1 LRGLIHGNVTGKL
14 NHENAERQASNPA
27 FGKTIKARTAAE
39 PMLRINHIDIPVKD
53 VLLHPDRFYRRT
65 VPDLNKLADSMAGP
79 NGQLQP
85 IWVDDQNYLIFGFRR
100 WEAAKLL
107 GWPTISA
114 IRVNPSDPLAAI
126 RDENE
131 CRTNLTPIERVELG
145 KMIEAAEAVKARA
158 NQTSGK
164 NLAKGQ
170 EVGRSAEKAADAVDW
185 SRPTYEAA
193 KKVVEHGSE
202 FLKQAMDEGTISV
215 TDAAKVAKET
225 PDVQRKAVSA
235 VKKGK
240 ARTASE
246 VAGNP
251 KVLPE
256 LQLKLS
262 QGAISPKLMPD
273 IKRLSKSQQERFL
286 NLLGEGKNPRTA
298 LTIIQRVKETKAI
311 DKSIAAQRDRL
322 GFEIPKRLRDDFGDT
337 FLRDSAE
344 QLREM
349 VSAIRKHAKHLPY
362 LLLAEVIDDLESA
375 RRKLGD
381 AMPYAVH
388 LECQGQGCEGC
399 RCAGYMPEW
408 RYQERL
414 TELKKEGKEW
424 NSSRP

>member
-1 LRGLIHGNVTGKL
+1 
-14 NHENAERQASNPA
+14 
-27 FGKTIKARTAAE
+27 
-39 PMLRINHIDIPVKD
+39 MLRINHIDIPVKD
-53 VLLHPDRFYRRT
+53 VLLHPDRFYRKT
-65 VPDLNKLADSMAGP
+65 VPDLDKLADSMAGP

-100 WEAAKLL
+100 WEAAKHL
-107 GWPTISA
+107 GWSTIRA
-114 IRVNPSDPLAAI
+114 IKVSLSDPLAAI

-131 CRTNLTPIERVELG
+131 CRADLTPSERVELG

-170 EVGRSAEKAADAVDW
+170 EVGRSADKAAEAVDW

-193 KKVVEHGSE
+193 KKVVDHGTE
-202 FLKQAMDEGTISV
+202 ILKQAMDEGTISV
-215 TDAAKVAKET
+215 TDAAKVAEKP
-225 PDVQRKAVSA
+225 PDVQRKAVND

-240 ARTASE
+240 ARTATGA
-246 VAGNP
+246 AGNGETNL
-251 KVLPE
+251 LPE
-256 LQLKLS
+256 LQLKVS
-262 QGAISPKLMPD
+262 QGSVSPTLMPE

-298 LTIIQRVKETKAI
+298 LDIIRKVKETKAI
-311 DKSIAAQRDRL
+311 DKTISAERDRL
-322 GFEIPKRLRDDFGDT
+322 GFEIPKWLRDDFGDN

-362 LLLAEVIDDLESA
+362 LLLAEIVEDLESA

-388 LECQGQGCEGC
+388 QECQGKGCEAC
-399 RCAGYMPEW
+399 RSSGYTPEW
-408 RYQERL
+408 RYQERVA
-414 TELKKEGKEW
+414 ELKKEGKEW
-424 NSSRP
+424 KPSRP